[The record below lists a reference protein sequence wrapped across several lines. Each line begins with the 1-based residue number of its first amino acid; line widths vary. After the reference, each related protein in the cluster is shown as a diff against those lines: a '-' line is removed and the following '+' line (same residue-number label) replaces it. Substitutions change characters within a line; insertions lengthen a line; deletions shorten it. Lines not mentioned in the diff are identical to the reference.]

1 MFCKFCGA
9 RNDDDA
15 IFCRSCGKKIGE
27 QETKGA
33 DGAENENPFTSN
45 TTNSYTSANYNPFA
59 QPSFIKRP
67 ISVKALVGFIVS
79 ISMFV
84 IADVFALIPNA
95 FFSAVLLEAPA
106 AVVGI
111 VFTSISFRDF
121 SERKKR
127 GLGFAISG
135 LVIASFMLFIA
146 MVNLSAA

>member
-33 DGAENENPFTSN
+33 DGAENENPFTSH

-67 ISVKALVGFIVS
+67 ISVKALVGFIIS
-79 ISMFV
+79 IS
-84 IADVFALIPNA
+84 VFFLAEILVLIPDYTAAA
-95 FFSAVLLEAPA
+95 FLLEFPA
-106 AVVGI
+106 GI
-111 VFTSISFRDF
+111 AGIILTSLSFRDF
-121 SERKKR
+121 SLYKKR
-127 GLGFAISG
+127 GRGFAISG
-135 LVIASFMLFIA
+135 LIIASLMLFIGI
-146 MVNLSAA
+146 VTIF